1 MKRKRKGIRMIS
13 LCLLVFFLIGGSVQ
27 AEEKGV
33 IRIRLEEGGKGTS
46 RKGVVFAYTKV
57 AEIVNGDFVGEDW
70 MQGIEIDG
78 SSSAKEVQEAACKIA
93 ERVKTPDG
101 TVTTDENGTA
111 HIEGLSEGL
120 YLLTV
125 TGKASYDEILPI
137 LVSIPSWNE
146 KNGNMEYEVQV
157 IPKHEPKQEE
167 NPVAPQTNLN
177 STYRQKLMSA
187 GVCLFGALMLFVLI
201 RRKEE
206 DEIDL

>member
-1 MKRKRKGIRMIS
+1 M
-13 LCLLVFFLIGGSVQ
+13 
-27 AEEKGV
+27 
-33 IRIRLEEGGKGTS
+33 
-46 RKGVVFAYTKV
+46 
-57 AEIVNGDFVGEDW
+57 
-70 MQGIEIDG
+70 
-78 SSSAKEVQEAACKIA
+78 
-93 ERVKTPDG
+93 
-101 TVTTDENGTA
+101 
-111 HIEGLSEGL
+111 
-120 YLLTV
+120 